1 MILAVDDE
9 PHIRHVLRLVLQ
21 RAGYEVLVADNAR
34 EALDTWQSRPE
45 IRLLVTDLVMPGMN
59 GFDLIRQVRQTSS
72 LPILVLTASGEEQF
86 EIEARQL
93 GADAFLTKPFSRE
106 ELLREVSRLLG

>member
-21 RAGYEVLVADNAR
+21 RAGYEVLVADNGR
-34 EALDTWQSRPE
+34 EAVELWQNHPE
-45 IRLLVTDLVMPGMN
+45 VRLLVTDLVMPGMN
-59 GFDLIRQVRQTSS
+59 GFELIRYVRQISS
-72 LPILVLTASGEEQF
+72 LPILVLTASGEEEF

-106 ELLREVSRLLG
+106 ELLHEVSRLLG

>member
-9 PHIRHVLRLVLQ
+9 PHIRHVLRLLLQ
-21 RAGYEVLVADNAR
+21 RAGYGVLIADSAR
-34 EALDTWQSRPE
+34 EALELWQDHPE
-45 IRLLVTDLVMPGMN
+45 VRLLVTDLVMPTMS
-59 GFDLIRQVRQTSS
+59 GFDLIRHVRQVSS

-86 EIEARQL
+86 ESEARQL

-106 ELLREVSRLLG
+106 ELLCEVGRLLG

>member
-34 EALDTWQSRPE
+34 EALDIWQSRPE